1 MDRNEEEVEEQDDT
15 IKLSARR
22 EMEGKVRE
30 ERK

>member
-1 MDRNEEEVEEQDDT
+1 MDRNEEEVEEQDDK